1 MRLHCGQLY
10 RVCIQVIHKCGS
22 LLSAPIDHFADS
34 ESAVLS
40 ICWLKLNPLLCEIIS
55 AMPPFCLWSFIPVA
69 VVFRAVRRNIS
80 GRECLY
86 ADGGILDQYPI
97 SFFDGKLAYIMT

>member
-1 MRLHCGQLY
+1 MIY
-10 RVCIQVIHKCGS
+10 KCAVTMVFE
-22 LLSAPIDHFADS
+22 LMLIYLKL
-34 ESAVLS
+34 VLS
-40 ICWLKLNPLLCEIIS
+40 
-55 AMPPFCLWSFIPVA
+55 

-97 SFFDGKLAYIMT
+97 SWFDGM